1 MTIRTKIISLSI
13 ASAILPMAVILILIA
28 VQKGNLNA
36 DLMEQNEAQ
45 VTSQMTSVARDMLSL
60 CQSQQESIEQM
71 LEANLNV
78 ARDIMVR
85 KGNVGVL
92 SETVNWSAKNQV
104 NQNAVNIDLPKLAV
118 GGNWLGQISDR
129 SSYAPIVDDA
139 ARLVGNTCTIFQK
152 MNNEGD
158 MLRVATNVINKEGKR
173 AIGTFIPAH
182 NPDGSPNQVVATV
195 LKGERFVGKAFVVDR
210 WYITAYEPIKD
221 QSNEIIGM
229 LYVGIPQENVQ
240 SLRQAILSTKLGNTG
255 YVFVLGGTGAQQG
268 QYVISRGSKYDG
280 KSIWDAKDDAGVS
293 FVQDMVRSAV
303 TRKNGEIRFHRY
315 TYKGEDDS
323 QSRARVTAVTY
334 FQPWDWVICVTADH
348 EEIYQTS
355 IHTQSAL
362 NSFIL
367 TSLICGLIFFVISL
381 IISIKIGFG
390 IAGPISRIVANLN
403 DGAEQTAV
411 AAGQISSASQ
421 QLSEN
426 ATNQA
431 ASLEET
437 SSSLTEISAVTK
449 NNEENARIA
458 NDLAQKA
465 KDSALEGNDAMKEMQ
480 SAMAGINESSDKI
493 SHIIKTI
500 EEIAFQTN
508 LLALNA
514 AVEAARAGEHGKGFA
529 VVAEEV
535 RNLAQRSAE
544 AARNTAELI
553 QDSTIRVKSGAEVSE
568 KVGSYLKEIT
578 DNSRKVADI
587 ISEIAAASKQQ
598 AEGIDQISSAVGQM
612 DKSTQDNA
620 AASQESA
627 SSSQELA
634 AQAESLRGLVKELKR
649 VV

>member
-13 ASAILPMAVILILIA
+13 AAAILPVAVILILIG
-28 VQKGNLNA
+28 VQKGNLNS
-36 DLMEQNEAQ
+36 DLTEQNEAQ
-45 VTSQMTSVARDMLSL
+45 VTSQMTSVARDMMAL
-60 CQSQQESIEQM
+60 CQSQQESIQQM
-71 LEANLNV
+71 LQANLNV
-78 ARDIMVR
+78 ARDIMER
-85 KGNVGVL
+85 RGNISLL
-92 SETVNWSAKNQV
+92 SENVHWSAKNQV
-104 NQNAVNIDLPKLAV
+104 NQNAVDVNLPKLAV

-129 SSYAPIVDDA
+129 SSQVSVVDET

-152 MNNEGD
+152 MNAEGD
-158 MLRVATNVINKEGKR
+158 MLRIATNVINKEGKR

-210 WYITAYEPIKD
+210 WYITAYDPLKD
-221 QSNEIIGM
+221 RSGNIIGM
-229 LYVGIPQENVQ
+229 LYVGIPQENVS

-280 KSIWDAKDDAGVS
+280 ESIWDAKDDGGS
-293 FVQDMVRSAV
+293 LFVQDIVRGAIAN
-303 TRKNGEIRFHRY
+303 KNGEVRFHRY
-315 TYKGEDDS
+315 TYKGKDDA
-323 QSRARVTAVTY
+323 QSKARVTAATY
-334 FQPWDWVICVTADH
+334 FQPWDWVICVTADQ
-348 EEIYQTS
+348 EEIYRSS

-367 TSLICGLIFFVISL
+367 TSLICGIIFFVVSL
-381 IISIKIGFG
+381 VISIKVGFG
-390 IAGPISRIVANLN
+390 IAGPISRIVTNLN
-403 DGAEQTAV
+403 NGAEQTAS

-426 ATNQA
+426 ATTQA

-449 NNEENARIA
+449 NNEENARVA
-458 NDLAQKA
+458 NDLAQAA
-465 KDSALEGNDAMKEMQ
+465 KNSALEGNDAMRDMQ
-480 SAMAGINESSDKI
+480 AAMSGINDSSEKI

-553 QDSTIRVKSGAEVSE
+553 QDSTARVKGGAEVSE
-568 KVGSYLKEIT
+568 KVGISLKAIT

-587 ISEIAAASKQQ
+587 ISEIASASKQQ
-598 AEGIDQISSAVGQM
+598 AEGIEQISSAVGQM

-627 SSSQELA
+627 SSAQELA
-634 AQAESLRGLVKELKR
+634 AQAESLRSLVKELQKA
-649 VV
+649 V

>member
-13 ASAILPMAVILILIA
+13 ASAILPVAVILILIA

-45 VTSQMTSVARDMLSL
+45 VTSQMTSVARDMQAL

-78 ARDIMVR
+78 ARDIMIR

-92 SETVNWSAKNQV
+92 SETVNWSAKNQI

-173 AIGTFIPAH
+173 AIGTYIPAR
-182 NPDGSPNQVVATV
+182 NPDGSANQVVATV

-221 QSNEIIGM
+221 QSNEIVGM

-280 KSIWDAKDDAGVS
+280 KSLWDAKDDAGNS

-315 TYKGEDDS
+315 TYKSEDDS

-362 NSFIL
+362 NSFI
-367 TSLICGLIFFVISL
+367 TISLICGLIFFAISL
-381 IISIKIGFG
+381 FISIKIGFG
-390 IAGPISRIVANLN
+390 IAGPISRIVTNLN
-403 DGAEQTAV
+403 DGAEQTAA

-458 NDLAQKA
+458 NNLAQKA
-465 KDSALEGNDAMKEMQ
+465 KDSALEGNNAMKEMQ

-568 KVGSYLKEIT
+568 KVGAFLKEIT

-634 AQAESLRGLVKELKR
+634 AQAESLRGLVKELKQ